1 MFKLTELRRE
11 DKKLVILA
19 GKVIL
24 NNGACTINYN
34 PFIIP
39 QRTDRTEDR
48 NIDRA
53 KFPQT
58 RVFKIEL
65 KAFPS
70 DLTPYSLSKF
80 LIYIFYFNQSKEVF
94 LQ

>member
-53 KFPQT
+53 KFP
-58 RVFKIEL
+58 
-65 KAFPS
+65 
-70 DLTPYSLSKF
+70 
-80 LIYIFYFNQSKEVF
+80 
-94 LQ
+94 